1 MLPGLLRPS
10 AASAL
15 PDVAPLANAKGP
27 LLYVG
32 GRRLSQYALN
42 GSKPLRSIKAGWG
55 AFALALDSFGKLFVA
70 NGNPSYVAVAAYEAR
85 DLKLERTI
93 YTAYPLALAADR
105 LGYLYVA
112 NCGDGVEVY
121 APGGTTIIGVIKRRV
136 RSACEL
142 AFDSSGKL
150 FVVNGGSV
158 TMYAASKTPGR
169 MRYVGRITAGIGLPR
184 TLAFAPSGDLFVVN
198 CRSCAHN
205 QRRRRDSVSVYS
217 PGSTTPLCTIT
228 DGLWYPQAIAI
239 DSTGRLYVA
248 SVPLTQRGRQ
258 PGWVSVYAPGGTK
271 PLRKLTQG
279 VDEPWALAI
288 DPSDNLYVANIGARP
303 AGNSVTIYAS
313 GGTKPLRTIT
323 DGVDGP
329 AALAIS
335 SH

>member
-1 MLPGLLRPS
+1 
-10 AASAL
+10 
-15 PDVAPLANAKGP
+15 
-27 LLYVG
+27 
-32 GRRLSQYALN
+32 LN

-70 NGNPSYVAVAAYEAR
+70 NGNPSYGAVAAYEAR

-93 YTAYPLALAADR
+93 
-105 LGYLYVA
+105 
-112 NCGDGVEVY
+112 
-121 APGGTTIIGVIKRRV
+121 
-136 RSACEL
+136 
-142 AFDSSGKL
+142 
-150 FVVNGGSV
+150 
-158 TMYAASKTPGR
+158 
-169 MRYVGRITAGIGLPR
+169 
-184 TLAFAPSGDLFVVN
+184 
-198 CRSCAHN
+198 
-205 QRRRRDSVSVYS
+205 
-217 PGSTTPLCTIT
+217 
-228 DGLWYPQAIAI
+228 WYPQAIAI